1 MDASISKGT
10 TAYKYAIQI
19 RKPLMKVYFKNLD
32 AIRFIAALL
41 VVLHHAQYF
50 KRDGGHSSWLFLNNM
65 LADTGRVG
73 VNMFFV
79 LSGFLIS
86 YLLLKEN
93 SQTGSINFKN
103 FYIRRMLRIWPLY
116 LAYGILLTLVTPFA
130 FHVLGI
136 TVAHDLNVIITNL
149 IFLILFAVN
158 IQLAFFP
165 YNKGIVEVTWSV
177 CIEEQFYLI
186 WPLLLLAFRKRLKL
200 LFSLM
205 LGIGFLCKAL
215 CLLLPHFFDI
225 SRDRLF
231 QINYLLLFDKLELF
245 GAGMFAAYLL
255 FNKETYNKFLT
266 LILHKYV
273 QIVMLI
279 LMILVVFSIIGI
291 PWISK
296 NYFDHFFHAALFS
309 YLMLMA
315 VAENSILHL
324 EYPLMKTLGKISYGI
339 YLFHPPVCQ
348 LLLMLI
354 SKFSRNSAPVF
365 TYELLYPILC
375 VVVTCSIAYF
385 SYEIYEKKFL
395 KIKSKYASVQTR
407 I

>member
-1 MDASISKGT
+1 
-10 TAYKYAIQI
+10 
-19 RKPLMKVYFKNLD
+19 
-32 AIRFIAALL
+32 
-41 VVLHHAQYF
+41 
-50 KRDGGHSSWLFLNNM
+50 
-65 LADTGRVG
+65 
-73 VNMFFV
+73 
-79 LSGFLIS
+79 
-86 YLLLKEN
+86 
-93 SQTGSINFKN
+93 
-103 FYIRRMLRIWPLY
+103 
-116 LAYGILLTLVTPFA
+116 
-130 FHVLGI
+130 
-136 TVAHDLNVIITNL
+136 
-149 IFLILFAVN
+149 
-158 IQLAFFP
+158 
-165 YNKGIVEVTWSV
+165 
-177 CIEEQFYLI
+177 
-186 WPLLLLAFRKRLKL
+186 
-200 LFSLM
+200 
-205 LGIGFLCKAL
+205 
-215 CLLLPHFFDI
+215 
-225 SRDRLF
+225 
-231 QINYLLLFDKLELF
+231 
-245 GAGMFAAYLL
+245 
-255 FNKETYNKFLT
+255 
-266 LILHKYV
+266 
-273 QIVMLI
+273 
-279 LMILVVFSIIGI
+279 MILVVFSIIGI